1 MDQLLSPKGGQKS
14 LLLGNEAIVR
24 GALEAGM
31 AFATCYP
38 GTPSSEVPDNL
49 HRLMRAH
56 PDEVKYKFEYSVN
69 EKVALETAAGAAV
82 TGLRTLCT
90 MKHVGMNVAADP
102 MLTLAYTG
110 VRAGMVIL
118 CADDPSLFSSQNEQD
133 NRYYARMSGLPML
146 EPADPAQAKAMVKYA
161 YELSEKLESPVILR
175 TTTRVNHA
183 RSQVEFDDLPETIT
197 KGRFIKE
204 PTRFATVPAV
214 SRNLHL
220 RLLRIIEQAK
230 EISEQCEFNVTVGSG
245 KLGVITSG
253 VCVNYVADALDDLN
267 ADDKVMV
274 LNLGMSFPLPEN
286 KIAALLEACDKVLVV
301 EELEPIV
308 EQAARAIAQ
317 ERGISVEISGK
328 VPGAIPDVSVDLA
341 PPKVFTKAF
350 EYTPRLV
357 RKTIAETFGLEDT
370 SPAMIELAQRPGLPG
385 RPPNLC
391 SGCPHRATF
400 YAVKEVVGSETIFP
414 SDIGCYTLGML
425 PPISMADFLICM
437 GSSVSASAGISSATD
452 QKVVAFI
459 GDSTFFHSG
468 ITGLVSAVHNQHN
481 FTLII
486 LDNGTTAMTGHQP
499 HPGVEHGLHDDKEH
513 LPLEPLIRGLGVKH
527 VTVIKPLKTGAA
539 IKAIREAVEYDGVSV
554 VISREICPLYGRR
567 VKPVSRKSFQVD
579 PAKCKN
585 HRTCIDKIACPAFYL
600 DGQQAQINTSMCI
613 GCALCAQICP
623 EKAIV
628 PVKEG

>member
-56 PDEVKYKFEYSVN
+56 PDEIKYKFEYSVN

-183 RSQVEFDDLPETIT
+183 RSQVEFDDLAETVT
-197 KGRFIKE
+197 KGKFIKE

-230 EISEQCEFNVTVGSG
+230 EISEQCEFNATVGSG

-267 ADDKVMV
+267 ANDKVMV

-286 KIAALLEACDKVLVV
+286 KIASLLEACDKVLVV

-308 EQAARAIAQ
+308 EQAARPSP
-317 ERGISVEISGK
+317 RSG
-328 VPGAIPDVSVDLA
+328 
-341 PPKVFTKAF
+341 
-350 EYTPRLV
+350 
-357 RKTIAETFGLEDT
+357 
-370 SPAMIELAQRPGLPG
+370 
-385 RPPNLC
+385 
-391 SGCPHRATF
+391 
-400 YAVKEVVGSETIFP
+400 
-414 SDIGCYTLGML
+414 
-425 PPISMADFLICM
+425 
-437 GSSVSASAGISSATD
+437 ASAWRSAARRRASSPRCRWTWLRPRSSPRPL
-452 QKVVAFI
+452 
-459 GDSTFFHSG
+459 STRRAW
-468 ITGLVSAVHNQHN
+468 SARPLPRPLAWK
-481 FTLII
+481 TLRR
-486 LDNGTTAMTGHQP
+486 
-499 HPGVEHGLHDDKEH
+499 
-513 LPLEPLIRGLGVKH
+513 PLS
-527 VTVIKPLKTGAA
+527 TWLKGP
-539 IKAIREAVEYDGVSV
+539 V
-554 VISREICPLYGRR
+554 CPAGRR
-567 VKPVSRKSFQVD
+567 TCVRAAPTGPRSTRSRKWWALRRSS
-579 PAKCKN
+579 P
-585 HRTCIDKIACPAFYL
+585 RTSAATPWACCRPYPWPTF
-600 DGQQAQINTSMCI
+600 
-613 GCALCAQICP
+613 
-623 EKAIV
+623 
-628 PVKEG
+628 